1 IVIMQQSAGRVIPL
15 PATALMTPIRPL
27 NFLLEM
33 GKHCRS
39 PLSQE
44 LTPYWSWSTLRVEGD
59 RGSVD
64 WRPVQ
69 GVLHLSPVD
78 QRHQLPCDP
87 VWK

>member
-1 IVIMQQSAGRVIPL
+1 MQQSAGRVIPL

-33 GKHCRS
+33 GKHYRS

-59 RGSVD
+59 RGSGKFECITC
-64 WRPVQ
+64 RPAAMLSQVC
-69 GVLHLSPVD
+69 VLLVKRP
-78 QRHQLPCDP
+78 
-87 VWK
+87 